1 VSDAL
6 SQCQRRPAQRQT
18 PLGVSEQPI
27 YLPAE
32 AARAHSGVVSAIK
45 QAMGAVPL
53 RIIEPAPCLAVV
65 AGNCRRA
72 GKHRGRPG
80 AVVRL

>member
-6 SQCQRRPAQRQT
+6 GQCQRCPAQHQT

-27 YLPAE
+27 CLGPE
-32 AARAHSGVVSAIK
+32 AAGAHSRVVPAIK

-53 RIIEPAPCLAVV
+53 RIIEPAPCLAMVE
-65 AGNCRRA
+65 GNCRFA

-80 AVVRL
+80 AVMRL